1 MRSWRDE
8 LRKAMDELEAGD
20 PEMCLNYDCEMLYHA
35 GPCKPY
41 QMFKRG
47 ESYQKPA
54 GFKPSRVPDSL
65 EEWCRS

>member
-8 LRKAMDELEAGD
+8 LRKAMDEIE
-20 PEMCLNYDCEMLYHA
+20 EMPMCTNYDCELLYHY
-35 GPCKPY
+35 GHCKPY
-41 QMFKRG
+41 NMFKRG

-54 GFKPSRVPDSL
+54 DFTPSRVPASL